1 MYFFYLVSVERLVSG
16 DRDSVII
23 DLDYFQYVY
32 VEITVMEMDKILYT
46 KIINIVFHFLIL
58 LQQYLRSFYVSRTV
72 APSGRSHTDSPPSS
86 GV

>member
-32 VEITVMEMDKILYT
+32 VEITVMEMDKIH
-46 KIINIVFHFLIL
+46 KNNKNSISFFNIVARI
-58 LQQYLRSFYVSRTV
+58 SFYVSRTV